1 VTLFD
6 RISFAVRAWLNDLLN
21 RAADPSAELDYSY
34 EQMRDELQEVNR
46 GIADLTTQKK
56 RLELHRER
64 LRSNAEKHDRQVREA
79 VRQDRDDL
87 ARRALQKKHAVT
99 DQIADLDEQ
108 IQRLQATQD
117 RLVERQVDVRGQIEG
132 FRTRKET
139 LKARHE
145 AARASARVA
154 EAFSGVGGEM
164 GDVSRAIERAS
175 ERTEQMEAR
184 AAALEE
190 LEETGA
196 LDDILS
202 EGDEIDRELERRS
215 TEERVDRELEELK
228 TQLGR
233 ETGGSE
239 SELTES
245 EEAD

>member
-1 VTLFD
+1 MTLFD
-6 RISFAVRAWLNDLLN
+6 RLAFAIRAWVNDLLN
-21 RAADPSAELDYSY
+21 RTADPSAELDYSY

-64 LRSNAEKHDRQVREA
+64 LRSNAEKHDQQVREA

-87 ARRALQKKHAVT
+87 ARRALEKKHAVT
-99 DQIADLDEQ
+99 DQLADLDEQ
-108 IQRLQATQD
+108 IERLQATQD
-117 RLVERQVDVRGQIEG
+117 RLVQRQVDFRGRIEG
-132 FRTRKET
+132 FRTHKET

-164 GDVSRAIERAS
+164 GDVNRAVERAS

-202 EGDEIDRELERRS
+202 DGDEIDRELERRS
-215 TEERVDRELEELK
+215 TEQRIDSELEELK

-233 ETGGSE
+233 ETE
-239 SELTES
+239 PADV
-245 EEAD
+245 EEATD